1 MRENLA
7 KNYKREYFGE
17 LKNLLNKRQV
27 IVICGLRRIGKSTL
41 MYQLIQYLIKKKKVD
56 PLKILYF
63 SFDKKTGEIKEILD
77 AYSKITEKDYEKE
90 DVFIFLDEIYKL
102 KNWHKELKLLYD
114 ALPNAKFIVS
124 GSASLKVEREAR
136 KDLTGRAFYVE
147 VKPLS
152 FKEFFEL
159 KFNTKLKNVKV
170 WEDKLKINFP
180 IFLEKPFPE
189 VMDFEPDRVIEY
201 VRELVF
207 DKILFSDFPRT
218 FKNIDFGLLEILT
231 EIFLSNPGLYLNAD
245 SLSKDLKKSKSD
257 IISHIRFLEL
267 GYIIR
272 IVKNYR
278 GSTVAASRKLRRVYP
293 YHPSLS
299 QGVFK
304 KIEESKLAECFVRS
318 RLDAEFYWRRD
329 KKEVDFICEG
339 IPVEVKYKNN
349 ISDGDVKNML
359 IFMDKFK
366 VKNGYLISKDKF
378 DKIHTAGKTIKVLP
392 AWRFALE
399 KFN

>member
-1 MRENLA
+1 MRETLA
-7 KNYKREYFGE
+7 KEYKREYFAE
-17 LKNLLNKRQV
+17 LKGLLDKRQI

-41 MYQLIQYLIKKKKVD
+41 MYQLIQHLIKEGTD

-63 SFDKKTGEIKEILD
+63 SFDKKTNEIKEVLD
-77 AYSKITEKDYEKE
+77 AYSKITENDYEKE
-90 DVFIFLDEIYKL
+90 NIFIFLDEIYKL
-102 KNWHKELKLLYD
+102 KNWHRELKLLYD
-114 ALPNAKFIVS
+114 TLPNVKFIVS
-124 GSASLKVEREAR
+124 GSASLKIEKEAR

-147 VKPLS
+147 MKPLS

-159 KFNTKLKNVKV
+159 RFNTKLENVKV

-180 IFLEKPFPE
+180 IFLKKPFPE
-189 VMDFEPDRVIEY
+189 IIDFEPDRVIEY
-201 VRELVF
+201 IKELVL

-218 FKNIDFGLLEILT
+218 FKGVDPNLLQTLA
-231 EIFLSNPGLYLNAD
+231 EIFLSNPGFYLNTD
-245 SLSKDLKKSKSD
+245 SLSKNLKKSKND

-278 GSTVAASRKLRRVYP
+278 GSTVSASRKLKRVYP

-304 KIEESKLAECFVRS
+304 EVEESKLAECFVRS
-318 RLDAEFYWRRD
+318 CLNAEFYWRKD
-329 KKEVDFICEG
+329 KKEVDFVCGG

-349 ISDGDVKNML
+349 ISDSDIKNL
-359 IFMDKFK
+359 LVFMDEFK
-366 VKNGYLISKDKF
+366 VKKGYLISKDKF
-378 DKIHTAGKTIKVLP
+378 DKIHTDSKTIKILP